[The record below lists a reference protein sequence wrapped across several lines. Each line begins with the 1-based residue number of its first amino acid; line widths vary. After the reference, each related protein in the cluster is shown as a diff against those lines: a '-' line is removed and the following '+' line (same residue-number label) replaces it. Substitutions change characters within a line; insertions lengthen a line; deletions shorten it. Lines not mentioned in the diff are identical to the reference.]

1 MAAAPPDPM
10 LSGVK
15 GDPMRDE
22 RNQESV
28 MEETGL
34 GLLPGVVGALFI
46 VVLAMTLLFT
56 GSMWAVFGVLA
67 LTGLVTV
74 SIVTVVIA
82 IIDEGELGE
91 WLRRRIP
98 GLSPHSRS

>member
-1 MAAAPPDPM
+1 
-10 LSGVK
+10 
-15 GDPMRDE
+15 MRDE
-22 RNQESV
+22 PNQESV

-56 GSMWAVFGVLA
+56 GSMWAVAAVLA
-67 LTGLVTV
+67 LIGVV
-74 SIVTVVIA
+74 MASIITVVIA
-82 IIDEGELGE
+82 LVDEGELGE

-98 GLSPHSRS
+98 GLSPHSTSGGPECF